1 MSELMPELEK
11 DLVDN
16 LCSHYPK
23 PPLWYKIM
31 EMKNTRILLADDHA
45 VVRAGLRKV
54 VEEIPGIQVIS
65 EAENGP
71 QVFATLEKETI
82 DCLIIDVTMPEFE
95 PISAIRQIHAMYPV
109 MKILIVSAYDDDIYV
124 QGLLNVGVNGYHL
137 KDQPLNDLKLALE
150 RVLAGER
157 WLSTPIINKLLG
169 KSHQIAST
177 EQLTSR
183 QRELLR
189 HLRDGKDNQSIA
201 HEMGLSIK
209 TVENHLTRLY
219 RQLNVQSRLEAVNY
233 LMQQPALLG
242 LSGHQAAISPF
253 APEAIKSQDVS
264 IMVIDDNSRYRG
276 NLLRMIGKVCPQ
288 ATIFEA
294 ENIENAVQL
303 AGRVTPQLAF
313 IDVILGDED
322 GLRCARRV
330 KAVSPHSRIVLI
342 SAYPDREFHRLGLES
357 GAVAFL
363 DKKDLDQAALK
374 QVIEDII

>member
-1 MSELMPELEK
+1 
-11 DLVDN
+11 
-16 LCSHYPK
+16 
-23 PPLWYKIM
+23 M
-31 EMKNTRILLADDHA
+31 ENIRILLADDHA
-45 VVRAGLRKV
+45 VVRTGLRKV
-54 VEEIPGIQVIS
+54 VEEIPGMQVIS

-71 QVFATLEKETI
+71 QVFSTLEKEAI

-95 PISAIRQIHAMYPV
+95 PISAIRQIHATYPA

-169 KSHQIAST
+169 KSQQNVSS
-177 EQLTSR
+177 EQLTGR

-189 HLRDGKDNQSIA
+189 LLRDGKDNQSIA
-201 HEMGLSIK
+201 QEMGLSIK

-233 LMQQPALLG
+233 LMQKPSLLG
-242 LSGHQAAISPF
+242 LSGHQAASTPSTIAST
-253 APEAIKSQDVS
+253 KSHDIS
-264 IMVIDDNSRYRG
+264 IMVVDDNERYRG

-303 AGRVTPQLAF
+303 TGRIVPQLVF
-313 IDVILGDED
+313 IDVVLGDED

-330 KAVSPHSRIVLI
+330 KAISPHSRIVLI

-357 GAVAFL
+357 GAIAFL
-363 DKKDLDQAALK
+363 DKKDLDLPALK

>member
-1 MSELMPELEK
+1 
-11 DLVDN
+11 
-16 LCSHYPK
+16 
-23 PPLWYKIM
+23 
-31 EMKNTRILLADDHA
+31 MKNTRILLADDHA
-45 VVRAGLRKV
+45 VVRTGLRKV
-54 VEEIPGIQVIS
+54 VEEIPGMQVIS

-71 QVFATLEKETI
+71 QVFSTLEKEVI

-95 PISAIRQIHAMYPV
+95 PISAIRQIHATYPA

-137 KDQPLNDLKLALE
+137 KDQPLKDLKLALE

-169 KSHQIAST
+169 KSQQSVSS
-177 EQLTSR
+177 EQLTDR

-189 HLRDGKDNQSIA
+189 LLRDGKDNQSIA
-201 HEMGLSIK
+201 QEIGLSIK

-233 LMQQPALLG
+233 LMQQPTLLG
-242 LSGHQAAISPF
+242 LSGQQAAS
-253 APEAIKSQDVS
+253 APSTIVSTKFHEIS
-264 IMVIDDNSRYRG
+264 IMVIDDNGRYRG
-276 NLLRMIGKVCPQ
+276 NLLRMIGKVCPR

-294 ENIENAVQL
+294 ENIENAVQM
-303 AGRVTPQLAF
+303 AGRVAPQLIF
-313 IDVILGDED
+313 IDVVLGDED

-357 GAVAFL
+357 GAIAFL
-363 DKKDLDQAALK
+363 DKKDLDLPALK